1 MTDEVQRAYFEEAEV
16 ERFRWTTGAPGFAET
31 EDQLLAP
38 IAAGLESPL
47 LEIGCGEGNNL
58 LRFSHLLGCTGVD
71 LFPKKLAF
79 ARREL
84 PNCRFASAE
93 GASLPFAAG
102 SFASI
107 FVRDLL
113 HHVPD
118 PRKILAEVSRVL
130 RPGGRLWLLEPNGAN
145 PLIWLQSRIVPA
157 EAGARDFSP
166 DRVLG
171 FFEGLPFDPPELALR
186 QPLPLR
192 RAVLHYQRGIPSLG
206 KSRISRGLVSA
217 SERAIGSLIP
227 RSHWTYI
234 EVRARRKAA

>member
-1 MTDEVQRAYFEEAEV
+1 MDEIQRAYFEEAEV
-16 ERFRWTTGAPGFAET
+16 ERFRWTTTAPGFAET

-79 ARREL
+79 AHREL
-84 PNCRFASAE
+84 PNCRFASAD
-93 GASLPFAAG
+93 GACLPFAAE

-113 HHVPD
+113 HHVAD

-130 RPGGRLWLLEPNGAN
+130 RPGGQLWLLEPNGSN
-145 PLIWLQSRIVPA
+145 PLIWLQSRLVPA

-166 DRVLG
+166 DRVRG
-171 FFEGLPFDPPELALR
+171 FFEGLPFSRPQLALR

-192 RAVLHYQRGIPSLG
+192 RAVLHYQRGLPGLG
-206 KSRISRGLVSA
+206 RNRLSRRLLSA
-217 SERAIGSLIP
+217 SEGAVGALIP
-227 RSHWTYI
+227 RSRWTYI
-234 EVRARRKAA
+234 EVNARRNAA